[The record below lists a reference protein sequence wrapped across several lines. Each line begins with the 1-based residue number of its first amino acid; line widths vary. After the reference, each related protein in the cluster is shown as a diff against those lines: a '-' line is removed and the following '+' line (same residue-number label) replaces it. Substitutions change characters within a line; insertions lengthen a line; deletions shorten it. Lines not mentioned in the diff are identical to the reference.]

1 MKKISHEYTGKI
13 LQPHIE
19 QNQSALAKPKNKK
32 NGFIERVNGLFN
44 TCLFNTLL
52 KRPKKTKNTEIIPS
66 HQSFVKLTIPE
77 NPSPQKIEKN
87 TNLVPNDIHIEPIIA
102 KIVPSEIDQFTEKLH
117 RLNIIFKNDAFGA
130 DHRPIFL
137 VKNHSTCRARSLS
150 KHNELGEK
158 EYGTLTLNMRHY
170 LGKGEYGTAY
180 RVGNFAIK
188 IPHRD
193 LNFKYNK
200 YAKYDRCARVLN
212 EVNQDIN
219 FARSTTLKNGN
230 AILVTKF
237 IDGKSI
243 KGKEASAFVE
253 SRGRTLFDHG
263 SEGNVRKDR
272 QNNLFLID
280 ADFAAQPNQLNR
292 TLSIGTIKIYKRYE
306 NNDIH

>member
-87 TNLVPNDIHIEPIIA
+87 TNLAPNDIHIEPIIT
-102 KIVPSEIDQFTEKLH
+102 KMIPSEIDQFTEKLH
-117 RLNIIFKNDAFGA
+117 RLNITFKDNSFGA
-130 DHRPIFL
+130 NHRPTCL
-137 VKNHSTCRARSLS
+137 VKNSP
-150 KHNELGEK
+150 
-158 EYGTLTLNMRHY
+158 EYPTTTLDNRHY

-200 YAKYDRCARVLN
+200 YAKYDRCASVLN

-219 FARSTTLKNGN
+219 FARSITLKNGN
-230 AILVTKF
+230 VILVTKF
-237 IDGKSI
+237 IDGRSI
-243 KGKEASAFVE
+243 KGKEASDFVK

-272 QNNLFLID
+272 QKNLFLID
-280 ADFAAQPNQLNR
+280 ADFAAQPKQLNR
-292 TLSIGTIKIYKRYE
+292 TLSVGTTEIYKRYRK
-306 NNDIH
+306 